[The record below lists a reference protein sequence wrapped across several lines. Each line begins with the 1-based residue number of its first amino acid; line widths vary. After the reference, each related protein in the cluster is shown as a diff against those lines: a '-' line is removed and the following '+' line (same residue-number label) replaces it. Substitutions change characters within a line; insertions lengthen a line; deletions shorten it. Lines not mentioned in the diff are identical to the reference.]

1 MQFCQCDIPITAQ
14 YSIEKMQLFYGDGG
28 LGTFFMVT
36 HRLNVVV
43 IRNSTFYEFVVMLRK
58 LIFFSGSLMTVDHL
72 AGFSIKFYSSKHK
85 RCVISKF
92 ATYNTVI
99 SPF

>member
-1 MQFCQCDIPITAQ
+1 
-14 YSIEKMQLFYGDGG
+14 
-28 LGTFFMVT
+28 MVT

-43 IRNSTFYEFVVMLRK
+43 LGNSTFYEFVVVLQNSK
-58 LIFFSGSLMTVDHL
+58 KKISGSLTRVDRL

-85 RCVISKF
+85 GCVVSKF
-92 ATYNTVI
+92 ATYNKVF